1 LGFAVGQLQRES
13 RIAEKCGFIRAQII
27 CQKLG
32 YTRVALYLENRIKGL
47 TLATPKTHESLV
59 ALQEN
64 YSHDAISLT
73 CRLIER
79 KRKLK
84 KCLNGNEEK

>member
-32 YTRVALYLENRIKGL
+32 YTRINLSTGHEELCKAIKHKGKNL
-47 TLATPKTHESLV
+47 TLLLV
-59 ALQEN
+59 
-64 YSHDAISLT
+64 
-73 CRLIER
+73 
-79 KRKLK
+79 
-84 KCLNGNEEK
+84 NEPS

>member
-32 YTRVALYLENRIKGL
+32 YTRF
-47 TLATPKTHESLV
+47 
-59 ALQEN
+59 
-64 YSHDAISLT
+64 
-73 CRLIER
+73 
-79 KRKLK
+79 KLDRSPA
-84 KCLNGNEEK
+84 C